1 MGKAMNVLLVAVI
14 ALAAMLHRTEADD
27 HEYELVWAIPSGGA
41 GTYAAWSA
49 EHTFEINVDSIT
61 FEFSSGEQDLALV
74 TKEDFDSC
82 TTTNP
87 IWETTDPVGVGIV
100 QPGTFYFICTFAGH
114 CAKGQKVATNWTNS
128 SAAAPAPC
136 PSSTATTYSAL
147 PLKFLSNRVNKHG
160 NKKKVSLTLGGAI

>member
-1 MGKAMNVLLVAVI
+1 MGKAMNVLVAVI
-14 ALAAMLHRTEADD
+14 ALAAMLHRTKADR
-27 HEYELVWAIPSGGA
+27 EYELVWAIPSGGA

-49 EHTFEINVDSIT
+49 EHTLEINVDSIT
-61 FEFSSGEQDLALV
+61 FEFSTGEQDLALV

-87 IWETTDPVGVGIV
+87 IWKETEPVNVGIV

-114 CAKGQKVATNWTNS
+114 CAKGQKIATNWTNS

-147 PLKFLSNRVNKHG
+147 PLKFLSKRVNKHG